1 MESSMAELSIFSL
14 RLKNARVMM
23 GLSMDELCAAMGNI
37 VSKMTISKYENGQ
50 LSPNSSVVIALS
62 KALNQPIDYF
72 FRPFTVQVESV
83 RFRKKSSLP
92 QKKEN
97 SIREAIADLV
107 ERYINIEEI
116 CGEHSVKPSLPRIS
130 ASTPRGVKDAAAKI
144 RKEWC
149 LGLDGIVNV
158 IDLLERNG
166 VKVIEIDAPNSFDG
180 MSSLVNEKFH
190 VIILNKTF
198 TVERKRFTALHEL
211 GHLVLQFPKDIEKKQ
226 EEAFCH
232 LFASEMLLPEPELK
246 RILGN
251 DRKVVSYQELRA
263 IQVSYGISCDAI
275 MYKAKECCI
284 IPEQRY
290 RAFCIQKNRAKG
302 FRALVERTLYHH
314 EESTRFVSLVY
325 KALSKELITI
335 SKAASLLNQDIE
347 QVRRDLALV

>member
-1 MESSMAELSIFSL
+1 MADLSVFSL
-14 RLKNARVMM
+14 RLKNARVMK
-23 GLSMDELCAAMGNI
+23 GLSMDELCAAMGNV

-50 LSPNSSVVIALS
+50 LSPNSSVIIALS

-97 SIREAIADLV
+97 SIREAIADRV

-116 CGEHSVKPSLPRIS
+116 CGERSVKSLLPRIS
-130 ASTPRGVKDAAAKI
+130 ASSPRGVKEAAAKI
-144 RKEWC
+144 RREWC

-166 VKVIEIDAPNSFDG
+166 VKVIEIDAPESFDG
-180 MSSLVNEKFH
+180 MSCLVNERFH
-190 VIILNKTF
+190 VVILNKTF
-198 TVERKRFTALHEL
+198 SVERKRFTALHEL
-211 GHLVLQFPKDIEKKQ
+211 GHLVLQFPKDLDKRQ
-226 EEAFCH
+226 EESFCH

-246 RILGN
+246 RILGDN
-251 DRKVVSYQELRA
+251 RKVISYQELKA

-275 MYKAKECCI
+275 MYKAKECGI

-302 FRALVERTLYHH
+302 FKALVERTLYHH
-314 EESTRFVSLVY
+314 EESTRFVCLVY

-335 SKAASLLNQDIE
+335 SKAASLLNQNIE